1 MNRSRASSRRLKTRS
16 SASSR
21 SASGISPY
29 GVMWFGLTIARSRPA
44 STQWC
49 RKTELRTARAGRPT
63 PNETFETP
71 SEVLTP
77 GTPSLIALIPSIVAI
92 ADGFHS
98 SSPVVS
104 VKVSASKISA
114 SRSRPCSSQAISV
127 IRFAIS
133 SLRSAGLRHPGLVDR
148 QRDQRGAVRLG
159 ERDHAVGLVAPSL
172 EVDRVHDRAAG
183 DRLERRLDHLGLG
196 RVDLDR
202 RGLGQRDALDDL
214 AHLRVLVLAL
224 GERDADIEDVGAAR
238 LPGPRRPARGRRSRR
253 RAGAPSPCA
262 TPAS

>member
-1 MNRSRASSRRLKTRS
+1 MCQWSASSGSMSAVGSSASAVVLALLSKWPMNRSRASSRRLKTRS

-21 SASGISPY
+21 SPSGISPY

-49 RKTELRTARAGRPT
+49 RNTEFRTARAGGPT
-63 PNETFETP
+63 PKDTFETP

-77 GTPSLIALIPSIVAI
+77 GTPSLIAWIPSIVAI

-114 SRSRPCSSQAISV
+114 SRSSPCSSHAISV

-133 SLRSAGLRHPGLVDR
+133 SLRSAVFAIPVSSIVSAISAAPCAFASGITRSAFSRP
-148 QRDQRGAVRLG
+148 ASRLI
-159 ERDHAVGLVAPSL
+159 
-172 EVDRVHDRAAG
+172 EVDDRATR
-183 DRLERRLDHLGLG
+183 DRLERSLDHVGLG
-196 RVDLDR
+196 RGR
-202 RGLGQRDALDDL
+202 SGS
-214 AHLRVLVLAL
+214 VLVGSARCA
-224 GERDADIEDVGAAR
+224 GPPRASARPRPGAR
-238 LPGPRRPARGRRSRR
+238 
-253 RAGAPSPCA
+253 
-262 TPAS
+262 